1 MEISAVKFNPFYF
14 FDYKKLAWK
23 EYIKLG
29 SSHFKSKLSF
39 LMKKDKNAI
48 FCELEH

>member
-1 MEISAVKFNPFYF
+1 MEISVVKFNHFNF

-23 EYIKLG
+23 EYIELG

-48 FCELEH
+48 FRALEH